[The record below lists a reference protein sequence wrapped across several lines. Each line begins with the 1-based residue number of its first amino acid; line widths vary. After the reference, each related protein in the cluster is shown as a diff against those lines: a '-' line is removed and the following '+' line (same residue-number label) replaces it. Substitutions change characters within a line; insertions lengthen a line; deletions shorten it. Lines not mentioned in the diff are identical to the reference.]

1 MTTSVL
7 AASSASRTTV
17 QLRTHSSP
25 ATSLA
30 TSLGGLVGENFHGT
44 IEDSSTT
51 TDVDGNSDVG
61 GLVGQNSYGEIRG
74 PQPPAMSTVTI
85 ERAVSSGGAKTAHR
99 GPPSLAMLTVSTP
112 LAASSA

>member
-7 AASSASRTTV
+7 AASFNDDGTIEDSSATGEITGDFAV
-17 QLRTHSSP
+17 
-25 ATSLA
+25 
-30 TSLGGLVGENFHGT
+30 GGLVGENFHGT

-74 PQPPAMSTVTI
+74 PQPPTMSTATVERAACWVERRWHNRELPPPAMSTVSAWL
-85 ERAVSSGGAKTAHR
+85 AVSSA
-99 GPPSLAMLTVSTP
+99 
-112 LAASSA
+112 